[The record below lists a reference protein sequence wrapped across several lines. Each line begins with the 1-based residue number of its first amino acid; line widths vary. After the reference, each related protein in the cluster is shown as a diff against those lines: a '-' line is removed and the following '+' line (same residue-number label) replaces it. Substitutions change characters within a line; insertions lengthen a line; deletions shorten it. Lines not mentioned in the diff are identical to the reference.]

1 MRKMTRIGIVLILI
15 GFVAL
20 LGYAVYSLLVAI
32 YSTEDIP
39 LIIKLAVPILIGG
52 LTVLIVSVV
61 RDRLRDR
68 RNEKF
73 KEVKY

>member
-1 MRKMTRIGIVLILI
+1 M
-15 GFVAL
+15 
-20 LGYAVYSLLVAI
+20 GYAMYSLLVAI

-39 LIIKLAVPILIGG
+39 LIIKLTVPILVGG
-52 LTVLIVSVV
+52 LMVLIVSVV

-73 KEVKY
+73 REVKY

>member
-1 MRKMTRIGIVLILI
+1 MARIGIVLILV
-15 GFVAL
+15 GFLTL
-20 LGYAVYSLLVAI
+20 LGYGMYSLLVAI

-39 LIIKLAVPILIGG
+39 LIIKLAVPVLIGG
-52 LTVLIVSVV
+52 LMVLILSVV

-73 KEVKY
+73 REVKY

>member
-1 MRKMTRIGIVLILI
+1 MARIGIALILV
-15 GFVAL
+15 GFLTL
-20 LGYAVYSLLVAI
+20 LGYGMYSLVVAI

-39 LIIKLAVPILIGG
+39 LIIKLAVPVLIGG
-52 LTVLIVSVV
+52 LMVLIVSVV

-73 KEVKY
+73 REVKY

>member
-1 MRKMTRIGIVLILI
+1 MARIGIALILV
-15 GFVAL
+15 GFLTL
-20 LGYAVYSLLVAI
+20 LGYGMYSLVVAI

-39 LIIKLAVPILIGG
+39 LIIKLAVPVLIGG
-52 LTVLIVSVV
+52 LMVLIVSVG

-73 KEVKY
+73 REVKY

>member
-1 MRKMTRIGIVLILI
+1 MARIGIVLILV
-15 GFVAL
+15 GFLTL
-20 LGYAVYSLLVAI
+20 LGYGMYSLVVAI

-39 LIIKLAVPILIGG
+39 LIIKLAVPVLIGG
-52 LTVLIVSVV
+52 LMVLIVSVG

-73 KEVKY
+73 MEVKY

>member
-1 MRKMTRIGIVLILI
+1 MARIGIVLILV
-15 GFVAL
+15 GFLTL
-20 LGYAVYSLLVAI
+20 LGYGMYSLLVVI

-39 LIIKLAVPILIGG
+39 LIIRLAVPIIIGG
-52 LTVLIVSVV
+52 LMVLIVSVV

-73 KEVKY
+73 REVKY

>member
-1 MRKMTRIGIVLILI
+1 MRKMARIGIVLILI

-20 LGYAVYSLLVAI
+20 LGYGVYSLLVAI

-73 KEVKY
+73 REVKY

>member
-1 MRKMTRIGIVLILI
+1 MARIGIVLILI
-15 GFVAL
+15 GFLTL
-20 LGYAVYSLLVAI
+20 LGYGMYSLLVVI

-39 LIIKLAVPILIGG
+39 LIIKLAVPVLIGG
-52 LTVLIVSVV
+52 LMVLIVSVV

-73 KEVKY
+73 REVKY

>member
-1 MRKMTRIGIVLILI
+1 MARIGIVLILV
-15 GFVAL
+15 GFLTL
-20 LGYAVYSLLVAI
+20 LGYGMYSLLVVI

-39 LIIKLAVPILIGG
+39 LIIKLAVPVLIGG
-52 LTVLIVSVV
+52 LMVLIVSVV

-73 KEVKY
+73 REVKY

>member
-1 MRKMTRIGIVLILI
+1 MRNMARIGIVLILV
-15 GFVAL
+15 GFLTL
-20 LGYAVYSLLVAI
+20 LGYGMYSLLVVI

-39 LIIKLAVPILIGG
+39 LIIRMAVPIIIGG
-52 LTVLIVSVV
+52 LMVLIVSVV

-73 KEVKY
+73 REVKY

>member
-1 MRKMTRIGIVLILI
+1 MARIGIVLVLV
-15 GFVAL
+15 GFLTL
-20 LGYAVYSLLVAI
+20 LGYGMYSLLVVI

-39 LIIKLAVPILIGG
+39 LIIKLAVPVLIGG
-52 LTVLIVSVV
+52 LMVLIVSVG

-73 KEVKY
+73 REVKY

>member
-1 MRKMTRIGIVLILI
+1 MARIGIVLILV
-15 GFVAL
+15 GFLTL
-20 LGYAVYSLLVAI
+20 LGYGMYSLLVVI

-39 LIIKLAVPILIGG
+39 LIIKLAVPVLIGG
-52 LTVLIVSVV
+52 LMVLIVSVG

-73 KEVKY
+73 REVKY

>member
-1 MRKMTRIGIVLILI
+1 M
-15 GFVAL
+15 
-20 LGYAVYSLLVAI
+20 GYGMYSLLVVI

-39 LIIKLAVPILIGG
+39 LIIKLAVPVLIGG
-52 LTVLIVSVV
+52 LMVLIVSVV

-73 KEVKY
+73 REVKY

>member
-1 MRKMTRIGIVLILI
+1 MARIGIVLILV
-15 GFVAL
+15 GFLTL
-20 LGYAVYSLLVAI
+20 LGYGMYSLLVAI

-39 LIIKLAVPILIGG
+39 FIIKLAVPVLIGG
-52 LTVLIVSVV
+52 LMVLIVSVG

-73 KEVKY
+73 REVKY

>member
-1 MRKMTRIGIVLILI
+1 MRNMARIGIVLILV
-15 GFVAL
+15 GFLTL
-20 LGYAVYSLLVAI
+20 LGYGMYSLVVAI

-39 LIIKLAVPILIGG
+39 LIIKLAVPVLIGG
-52 LTVLIVSVV
+52 LMVLIVSVG

-73 KEVKY
+73 REVKY

>member
-1 MRKMTRIGIVLILI
+1 MARIGIVLILV
-15 GFVAL
+15 GFLTL
-20 LGYAVYSLLVAI
+20 LGYGMYSLVVAI

-39 LIIKLAVPILIGG
+39 LIIKLAVPVLIGG
-52 LTVLIVSVV
+52 LMVLIVSIV

-73 KEVKY
+73 REVKY

>member
-1 MRKMTRIGIVLILI
+1 MRNMARIGIVLILV
-15 GFVAL
+15 GFLTL
-20 LGYAVYSLLVAI
+20 LGYGMYSLLVII

-39 LIIKLAVPILIGG
+39 LIIRMAVPIIIGG
-52 LTVLIVSVV
+52 LMVLIVSVV

-73 KEVKY
+73 REVKY

>member
-1 MRKMTRIGIVLILI
+1 MARIGIVLILV
-15 GFVAL
+15 GFLTL
-20 LGYAVYSLLVAI
+20 LGYGMYSLLVAI

-39 LIIKLAVPILIGG
+39 LIIKLAVPVLIGG
-52 LTVLIVSVV
+52 LMVLIVSVG

-73 KEVKY
+73 REVNY

>member
-1 MRKMTRIGIVLILI
+1 MARIGIVLILV
-15 GFVAL
+15 GFLTL
-20 LGYAVYSLLVAI
+20 LGYGMYSLLVAI

-39 LIIKLAVPILIGG
+39 LIIKLTVPILVGG
-52 LTVLIVSVV
+52 LMVLIVSVV

-73 KEVKY
+73 TEVKY

>member
-1 MRKMTRIGIVLILI
+1 MARIGIVLILV
-15 GFVAL
+15 GFLTL
-20 LGYAVYSLLVAI
+20 LGYGMYSLVVAI

-39 LIIKLAVPILIGG
+39 LIIKLAVPVLIGG
-52 LTVLIVSVV
+52 LMVLIVSVV

-73 KEVKY
+73 REVKY

>member
-1 MRKMTRIGIVLILI
+1 MARIGIVLILV
-15 GFVAL
+15 GFLTL
-20 LGYAVYSLLVAI
+20 LGYGMYSLLVVI

-39 LIIKLAVPILIGG
+39 LIIRLAVPIIIGG
-52 LTVLIVSVV
+52 LMVLIVSVV

-73 KEVKY
+73 REVMY

>member
-1 MRKMTRIGIVLILI
+1 MARIGIVLILV
-15 GFVAL
+15 GFLTL
-20 LGYAVYSLLVAI
+20 LGYGIYSLLVAI

-39 LIIKLAVPILIGG
+39 FIIKLAVPVLIGG
-52 LTVLIVSVV
+52 LMVLIVSVG

-73 KEVKY
+73 REVKY

>member
-1 MRKMTRIGIVLILI
+1 M
-15 GFVAL
+15 
-20 LGYAVYSLLVAI
+20 GYGMYSLLVVI

-39 LIIKLAVPILIGG
+39 LIIRLAVPIIIGG
-52 LTVLIVSVV
+52 LMVLIVSVV

-73 KEVKY
+73 REVKY

>member
-1 MRKMTRIGIVLILI
+1 M
-15 GFVAL
+15 
-20 LGYAVYSLLVAI
+20 GYGMYSLLVAI

-39 LIIKLAVPILIGG
+39 LIIKLTVPILVGG
-52 LTVLIVSVV
+52 LMVLIVSVV

-73 KEVKY
+73 REVKY

>member
-1 MRKMTRIGIVLILI
+1 MARIGIVLILV
-15 GFVAL
+15 GFLTL
-20 LGYAVYSLLVAI
+20 LGYGMYSLLVAI

-39 LIIKLAVPILIGG
+39 FIIKLAVPVLIGG
-52 LTVLIVSVV
+52 LMVLIVSIV

-73 KEVKY
+73 REVKY

>member
-1 MRKMTRIGIVLILI
+1 MARFGIMLILV
-15 GFVAL
+15 GFLTL
-20 LGYAVYSLLVAI
+20 LGYGMYSLVVAI

-39 LIIKLAVPILIGG
+39 LIIKLAVPVLIGG
-52 LTVLIVSVV
+52 LMVLIVSVG

-73 KEVKY
+73 REVKY

>member
-1 MRKMTRIGIVLILI
+1 MARIGIVLILI
-15 GFVAL
+15 GFLTL
-20 LGYAVYSLLVAI
+20 LGYGMYSLLVVI

-39 LIIKLAVPILIGG
+39 LIIKLAVPVLIGG
-52 LTVLIVSVV
+52 LMVLIVSVG

-73 KEVKY
+73 REVKY

>member
-1 MRKMTRIGIVLILI
+1 MARIGIVLILV
-15 GFVAL
+15 GFLTL
-20 LGYAVYSLLVAI
+20 LGYGMYSLVVAI

-39 LIIKLAVPILIGG
+39 LIIKLAVPVLIGG
-52 LTVLIVSVV
+52 LMVLIVSVV

-73 KEVKY
+73 REGKY